1 MDMCNRCGRELPP
14 GEMHPICRH
23 CGYVEPRNNEGDLA
37 GVIFLLIAAVF
48 LLPAVLTVWPFVA
61 NLEAA
66 FKTVFF
72 SYWGWGGS
80 LLFWLFLAALIYRG
94 NSDEH

>member
-23 CGYVEPRNNEGDLA
+23 CGYVEPRNTEADLTWI
-37 GVIFLLIAAVF
+37 IFLLIAAIF
-48 LLPAVLTVWPFVA
+48 LMPAVLTVWPFVA

-66 FKTVFF
+66 FKAVFF
-72 SYWGWGGS
+72 SYWGWLGS
-80 LLFWLFLAALIYRG
+80 LLFWLVLAALIYKG
-94 NSDEH
+94 GSNEN